1 MVYSSLVNKAHAM
14 LVITSLEHILN
25 DPPPPPPP
33 LKIAIIYVNH

>member
-1 MVYSSLVNKAHAM
+1 MVYSSLVNIAHAM

-33 LKIAIIYVNH
+33 PSKNSYYLC